1 MRAAAVL
8 LLACTLVLGLA
19 YPLAMTGAAQLAY
32 PAKADGEA
40 RLIARPQPRD
50 LFQPRPSATGYAAGA
65 TAFNN
70 LGPNQRKLAVQLRRA
85 VRSYLRRERPFSP
98 GLTAARIPAD
108 AATSSASGVDP
119 DISEAN
125 ALIQARRVAKLRG
138 LPLARV
144 QALVREHVSHG
155 AVNVNDLNGAVR
167 R

>member
-1 MRAAAVL
+1 MRAAAVML
-8 LLACTLVLGLA
+8 LVCTLVLGLA

-32 PAKADGEA
+32 PSKADGAA

-50 LFQPRPSATGYAAGA
+50 RFQPRPSATGYGLRP
-65 TAFNN
+65 TSFNN
-70 LGPNQRKLAVQLRRA
+70 LGPNQRKLAVQLRKA
-85 VRSYLRRERPFSP
+85 VRGYLARERPYTP

-108 AATSSASGVDP
+108 AVTSSASGVDP
-119 DISEAN
+119 DISPAN

-155 AVNVNDLNGAVR
+155 AVNVNDLNGALR

>member
-1 MRAAAVL
+1 MRAAVVL

-19 YPLAMTGAAQLAY
+19 YPLAMTGAAQLAF
-32 PAKADGEA
+32 PSKADGEA

-50 LFQPRPSATGYAAGA
+50 LFQPRPSATGYDTDP

-70 LGPNQRKLAVQLRRA
+70 LGPNQRDLAAQLRDA
-85 VRSYLRRERPFSP
+85 VRIYLTRERPYSP
-98 GLTAARIPAD
+98 GLTAARIPVD
-108 AATSSASGVDP
+108 AVTSSASGVDP

-138 LPLARV
+138 LPLGRV
-144 QALVREHVSHG
+144 QALVRDHVSHG
-155 AVNVNDLNGAVR
+155 AVNVNDLNRAVR

>member
-1 MRAAAVL
+1 MRAAAVM

-32 PAKADGEA
+32 PGKADGEA
-40 RLIARPQPRD
+40 RLIARPQPPD
-50 LFQPRPSATGYAAGA
+50 LFQPRPSATGYEIHPTSFG
-65 TAFNN
+65 N
-70 LGPNQRKLAVQLRRA
+70 LGPNQRKLAVQLRAA
-85 VRSYLRRERPFSP
+85 VRGYLRRERPYTP

-108 AATSSASGVDP
+108 AVTTSASGVDP

-125 ALIQARRVAKLRG
+125 ALIQARRVAQLHG

-144 QALVREHVSHG
+144 QALVRAHLSHG
-155 AVNVNDLNGAVR
+155 AVNVNDLNAAVR

>member
-1 MRAAAVL
+1 MRAAVVM

-50 LFQPRPSATGYAAGA
+50 LFQPRPSATGYATDP

-70 LGPNQRKLAVQLRRA
+70 LGPNQRDLAAQLRKA
-85 VRSYLRRERPFSP
+85 VRAYLRRERPSMP
-98 GLTAARIPAD
+98 GLTAARIPVD
-108 AATSSASGVDP
+108 AVTSSASGVDP

-138 LPLARV
+138 LPLGRV

-155 AVNVNDLNGAVR
+155 AVNVNDLNRAVR